1 MSRENTVGTLYR
13 RAPLIKPAPRG
24 RSGDDLNVLDDV
36 DDWLADGQ
44 DAVAMVAGL
53 DIEVDLGVN
62 AAKDVAV
69 PLAAAARNVGLALNA
84 SEDAVALGRKTTE
97 LAIELVAELSLKAV
111 ELAVEL
117 VV

>member
-1 MSRENTVGTLYR
+1 M
-13 RAPLIKPAPRG
+13 
-24 RSGDDLNVLDDV
+24 NVLDDV

-44 DAVAMVAGL
+44 DAVAMVAGI
-53 DIEVDLGVN
+53 DHEEDLGVN